1 MKTLTALFILS
12 FILLSCKPN
21 PEQQNKPAQEH
32 IFVNYEEPPK
42 YPGGNEAC
50 FKFIEENLKY
60 PAEAIAQKLEGR
72 VIVQFII
79 DRDGSVIEPKVYRG
93 VNPLLDQEAIRV
105 VGSMPKWIPGK
116 FKYELIRCKMVI
128 PVTFS
133 LKDKKQD

>member
-32 IFVNYEEPPK
+32 IFVNYEEPAQF
-42 YPGGNEAC
+42 PGGTAEC

-60 PAEAIAQKLEGR
+60 PTEAVAKKIEGR
-72 VIVQFII
+72 VLVQFII
-79 DRDGSVIEPKVYRG
+79 DKDGSVTEAKVFRG
-93 VNPLLDQEAIRV
+93 IHPLLDQEAIRV
-105 VGSMPKWIPGK
+105 VSSMPKWIPGK
-116 FKYELIRCKMVI
+116 SKSKVIRSRFTL

-133 LKDKKQD
+133 LKDKK